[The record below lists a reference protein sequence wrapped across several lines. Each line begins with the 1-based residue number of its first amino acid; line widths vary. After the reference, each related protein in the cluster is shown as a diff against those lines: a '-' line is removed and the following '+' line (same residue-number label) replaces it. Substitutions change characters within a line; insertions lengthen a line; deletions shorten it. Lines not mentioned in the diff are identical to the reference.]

1 MRNNRFLK
9 PRLFSVLFQSLR
21 YIMLRRLLELTEEHH
36 TSLWFIAGICLIL
49 FLWTAFMCYLPLWI
63 TVGQTGLSVIS
74 ALGAGLMVGAAFTVV
89 IPESISDAL
98 SHMKEGS
105 HSDIEA
111 YRLIGIC
118 ITVGFGCMMMADV
131 CTHKWCGH
139 SHSHDHGHD
148 HEHCDHEHEHCDHE
162 HEHEEEHK
170 ETVEVKEPLVDKEA
184 DEDKKRIQEV
194 NSRHSYQATVWGLC
208 FHSIFDGVAIGA
220 SLLSKDTRALW
231 IILLAIVLHKSA
243 ASFGIGAYFK
253 KLTLTFCECMLICS

>member
-1 MRNNRFLK
+1 MF
-9 PRLFSVLFQSLR
+9 
-21 YIMLRRLLELTEEHH
+21 RRLIELTEEHQ
-36 TSLWFIAGICLIL
+36 TSLWFIAGLCLIL
-49 FLWTAFMCYLPLWI
+49 FLWTAFMCYLPGWI
-63 TVGQTGLSVIS
+63 SVGQTGLSIIS
-74 ALGAGLMVGAAFTVV
+74 AIGAGLMVGAAFTVV

-98 SHMKEGS
+98 DHMGDDS

-118 ITVGFGCMMMADV
+118 ITVGFGCMMLADV

-139 SHSHDHGHD
+139 SHDHGHGHD
-148 HEHCDHEHEHCDHE
+148 HCDHDHDHCDHEHEHK
-162 HEHEEEHK
+162 EES
-170 ETVEVKEPLVDKEA
+170 VNVSEPLVAE
-184 DEDKKRIQEV
+184 DEHKKRIQEV

-243 ASFGIGAYFK
+243 ASFGLGAYFK
-253 KLTLTFCECMLICS
+253 KLTLTFCECSH